1 MKSYVVVENT
11 LSLGSRAMAGDAS
24 MAGIGAG
31 GSEDDRFPVDQSW
44 SKEVL
49 S

>member
-1 MKSYVVVENT
+1 MNSYVVVENT
-11 LSLGSRAMAGDAS
+11 LLLGSRAIVSDAS

-31 GSEDDRFPVDQSW
+31 GSEDDRFPVGLSW